1 MKIKVGK
8 LIAIAGSL
16 LFCIALPAFGSQN
29 ATVDFTGIINTQSF
43 GGGYADPYAGTVTYN
58 GSTLNPNGEII
69 CDDYYDEIFI
79 PETWQATV
87 TQASSLTS
95 VDAAGDVKFGS
106 TIGINGYAAI
116 AGLVTDM
123 LATND
128 RSTQDDLSAAIWWL
142 SSGGTGAGTLASP
155 YMLNGYALDP
165 GATAY
170 VAAAL
175 SAYGTLG
182 THTSAQNN
190 AAQNALDA
198 DTNLVILTP
207 VDGTQSQGGPP
218 QEMWIITPEGG
229 AAAMY
234 LLLAGATCF
243 GAMFFTSRN
252 RMVRRETA

>member
-1 MKIKVGK
+1 MKIKVEK
-8 LIAIAGSL
+8 LIAIAGSV
-16 LFCIALPAFGSQN
+16 LFCISLPAFGQQAS
-29 ATVDFTGIINTQSF
+29 VDFTGIINTQSF

-58 GSTLNPNGEII
+58 GVTLNPNGEII
-69 CDDYYDEIFI
+69 CDDYYGEIFV

-87 TQASSLTS
+87 TQASSLT
-95 VDAAGDVKFGS
+95 AADVARDVKFGG

-123 LATND
+123 LATNN
-128 RSTQDDLSAAIWWL
+128 RTTQDDLSAAIWWL
-142 SSGGTGAGTLASP
+142 SSGGTGTGTLGSP
-155 YMLNGYALDP
+155 YVLNGYTLDS
-165 GATAY
+165 GASAY
-170 VAAAL
+170 VTAAL
-175 SAYGTLG
+175 YAYGTPG
-182 THTSAQNN
+182 TATSS
-190 AAQNALDA
+190 AAQTALGA

-207 VDGTQSQGGPP
+207 VNGTQSQGGLHVP